1 MELINRL
8 KEAIFN
14 KENKRTFLKELREN
28 SYEARKLFGSYMGR
42 SPQWVFLTTFVEEML
57 RKLPECKVIISIR
70 VEMLDQTNT
79 INVSRT
85 LNVPLEEV
93 IKSVCSRCS
102 PEYMINDPETYP
114 CIREVCFLGAPYKN
128 RAKAEID
135 ALIVG
140 EEGYCLLEYQKRW
153 KSLCGD
159 FMKIYRF
166 HQDPFPLQS
175 THIDNLFVTSLPS
188 KKSVKDFTSY
198 MERAETILNKLFD
211 EAWGIVA
218 IVGPFNE
225 EKDLLLFP
233 EV

>member
-1 MELINRL
+1 MEVISRL
-8 KEAIFN
+8 KEAILN
-14 KENKRTFLKELREN
+14 EENKTTFLKELREN
-28 SYEARKLFGSYMGR
+28 SYEARKLFGWYMGR
-42 SPQWVFLTTFVEEML
+42 SPQWVFLTTFVEEVL
-57 RKLPECKVIISIR
+57 RKLPEYKVIISIR

-85 LNVPLEEV
+85 LNVALEEV
-93 IKSVCSRCS
+93 IKSVCSRFL

-128 RAKAEID
+128 KAKAEID

-166 HQDPFPLQS
+166 HQDPFPLRT

-188 KKSVKDFTSY
+188 KKSVRDFTSY
-198 MERAETILNKLFD
+198 MKRAKTILDKLFGK
-211 EAWGIVA
+211 AWGTVA

-233 EV
+233 KM